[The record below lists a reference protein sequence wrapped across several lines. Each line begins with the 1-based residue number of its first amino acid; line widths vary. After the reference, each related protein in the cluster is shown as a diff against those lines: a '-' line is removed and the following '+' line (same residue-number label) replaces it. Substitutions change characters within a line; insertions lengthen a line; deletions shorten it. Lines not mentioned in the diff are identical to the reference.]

1 MGYFREL
8 PNFEYLSPLSDRN
21 SASEYLE
28 VKNLFKRYKLRDDL
42 LYSVNNFQRYEIVG
56 DMRPDQVAD
65 EFYGSSQLD
74 WVVLISANII
84 NVRDQWPLSHKDV
97 YDYAYD
103 TYGDSLNEVRFHET
117 IEVKDSRGRLILPA
131 GKVVDYNFKLPIPKD
146 TSLEPN
152 DSYVK
157 FYDSGLETQ
166 VVKYNITMP
175 ITNMEYEIRR
185 NDKKRSIDI
194 LKVSFLQTLLND
206 VRNAAIYTKSSQ
218 SVNRRIKRAQN
229 LRLQSP

>member
-1 MGYFREL
+1 
-8 PNFEYLSPLSDRN
+8 
-21 SASEYLE
+21 
-28 VKNLFKRYKLRDDL
+28 
-42 LYSVNNFQRYEIVG
+42 
-56 DMRPDQVAD
+56 
-65 EFYGSSQLD
+65 
-74 WVVLISANII
+74 
-84 NVRDQWPLSHKDV
+84 
-97 YDYAYD
+97 
-103 TYGDSLNEVRFHET
+103 
-117 IEVKDSRGRLILPA
+117 
-131 GKVVDYNFKLPIPKD
+131 
-146 TSLEPN
+146 
-152 DSYVK
+152 
-157 FYDSGLETQ
+157 LETQ